1 MVTLTVFTPTYNRA
15 YCLHKGYEALCRQTN
30 KDFMWIIIDDGSTDN
45 TKELVEGWLKKDN
58 GFEIK
63 YVYKENGGMYTG
75 YNKAI
80 SMAETELTVCI
91 DSDDYMPDD
100 AVEKVLSYWNDHRNE
115 GYAGIIGLDCFE
127 SGEILGDK
135 FPNQKSINLIDL
147 AVGKYNLDNRDRK
160 IFVRTDLYKSV
171 APMKEFPGEKDFN
184 PHLMHL
190 QISEKFDFLIMN
202 EKLCVVEYQPDGMT
216 NTVYKQYL
224 RSPRS
229 FRETRLFD
237 MSIKNAPLS
246 FTVKKTIHYVSSCII
261 SGEPCI
267 SASPRKLLTL
277 LMYPF
282 GVALTMY
289 LKYYARKNK

>member
-1 MVTLTVFTPTYNRA
+1 MATLTVFTPTYNRA
-15 YCLHKGYEALCRQTN
+15 YCLHKGYEALCRQTC

-45 TKELVEGWLKKDN
+45 TKELVDIWLQKDN

-80 SMAETELTVCI
+80 ELAETELTVCI

-100 AVEKVLSYWNDHRNE
+100 AVEKVIKYWNEHKNE

-135 FPNQKSINLIDL
+135 FPEQKSINLIDL
-147 AVGKYNLDNRDRK
+147 YVGRYKNFNNRDRK

-171 APMKEFPGEKDFN
+171 APMKVFPGEKDFN

-190 QISEKFDFLIMN
+190 QISEKFDFLVMN

-216 NTVYKQYL
+216 NTVFKQYL

-229 FRETRLFD
+229 FRETRLYE
-237 MSIKNAPLS
+237 MSIKNAP
-246 FTVKKTIHYVSSCII
+246 FKFVVKKTIHYVSSCIV
-261 SGEPCI
+261 SGEPCF
-267 SASPRKLLTL
+267 SASPRKLLTFF
-277 LMYPF
+277 MYPF
-282 GVALTMY
+282 GWLLTMY
-289 LKYYARKNK
+289 LRYFVR